1 MNELYWLALLF
12 GLICVGV
19 GVWWLMFPGKGG
31 PSDSH
36 SKRGEVHDKYAPSQ
50 TRFEATK
57 ETKASLARTGLLQ
70 QTAEEARAVTD
81 TIAQNTEAI
90 KAQFDQDTAPI
101 RLQRE
106 EEALRIQHEVLEA
119 GADLNLYLMAKAKEQ
134 NVDLPTFLELRK
146 RLELDKLELDKQ
158 WRETEQALKGGFI
171 YQLQAHQHLSL
182 LTEYIGK
189 LYDRAEQLRTQG
201 KDREL
206 ALIEEHI
213 SFMEGDFR
221 GRQRLLQGAEQT
233 DVQGGDS
240 NPQPQGSVIGTVETD
255 TE

>member
-1 MNELYWLALLF
+1 MNEIYWIALPV

-19 GVWWLMFPGKGG
+19 GIWWLMFPGKGG

-36 SKRGEVHDKYAPSQ
+36 SKRREVHDKYAPSQ

-57 ETKASLARTGLLQ
+57 ETKAALARTGLLQ

-81 TIAQNTEAI
+81 TIAQDTEAV
-90 KAQFDQDTAPI
+90 KAQFDHDSAPA

-106 EEALRIQHEVLEA
+106 EETLRIQHEVFKA
-119 GADLNLYLMAKAKEQ
+119 GADLNLYLMAQAKEQ

-146 RLELDKLELDKQ
+146 KLELDKLELDKQ
-158 WRETEQALKGGFI
+158 WREAEQALKGGFI

-233 DVQGGDS
+233 DAQGS
-240 NPQPQGSVIGTVETD
+240 NANPQPQGSYLGTMEGD